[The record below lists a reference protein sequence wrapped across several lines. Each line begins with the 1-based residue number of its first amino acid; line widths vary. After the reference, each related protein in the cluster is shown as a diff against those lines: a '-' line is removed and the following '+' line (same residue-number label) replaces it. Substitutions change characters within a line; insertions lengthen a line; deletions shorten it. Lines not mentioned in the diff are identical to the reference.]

1 MPDCTQELIELIDA
15 RDVLNTAV
23 DYLEIQRVTV
33 ASAASAA
40 ASAFSTLQAELS
52 SIDALISDVKT
63 KSETVDE
70 KVDAYN
76 QCMSQ

>member
-52 SIDALISDVKT
+52 SIDTLISDVKT

>member
-76 QCMSQ
+76 QCLSQ